1 MRATF
6 TNRQLYHINLKLSLQ
21 LHTFFC
27 YYCLFCPISIL
38 LYTLNS
44 TLYFVKSELK
54 MREELSKQVLK
65 SIVYFLKFDH
75 IKSRVDHIKSKKL
88 TV

>member
-1 MRATF
+1 MRVTY

-54 MREELSKQVLK
+54 MREELSKQV
-65 SIVYFLKFDH
+65 F
-75 IKSRVDHIKSKKL
+75 KKYCL
-88 TV
+88 FS

>member
-1 MRATF
+1 MRVTY

-27 YYCLFCPISIL
+27 NYCLFCPISIL

-54 MREELSKQVLK
+54 MREELSKQV
-65 SIVYFLKFDH
+65 F
-75 IKSRVDHIKSKKL
+75 KKYCL
-88 TV
+88 FS